1 MVFSVY
7 NDSDA
12 SIMSRTAYSMYW
24 QTVIPKSS
32 TQYFLRDRLGRP
44 DNHVLIASEH
54 GLFYGEVMEGRE
66 ARVKEG
72 NRVSYYSAVTYAMVE
87 DYFAE
92 QVFASDLLDYH
103 YGCRDELVERVAEM
117 HGYLVIEDD

>member
-12 SIMSRTAYSMYW
+12 SIMSRTAYSTYW
-24 QTVIPKSS
+24 QTVIPNSS
-32 TQYFLRDRLGRP
+32 TQYFLRNRMGRP

-54 GLFYGEVMEGRE
+54 GLFYGQVAEGCQV
-66 ARVKEG
+66 RVREG
-72 NRVSYYSAVTYAMVE
+72 NRVSYHSAVTNAMVE

-92 QVFASDLLDYH
+92 QVFASDLAEYAVTR
-103 YGCRDELVERVAEM
+103 CELVERVAEM
-117 HGYLVIEDD
+117 NGYLVIEDD